1 MSDIR
6 LDFRNIGS
14 EWERAHRLM
23 EVLPQVGTV
32 DTINIT
38 LNRIDNSGRWL
49 EILGENGF
57 NCYPRGSEEEYS
69 IVARRIH

>member
-1 MSDIR
+1 
-6 LDFRNIGS
+6 
-14 EWERAHRLM
+14 M

-38 LNRIDNSGRWL
+38 LNRIDNSGRWM

-69 IVARRIH
+69 IIARRIH